1 MQLDLSRNKS
11 YPANHVF
18 FGWGQ
23 SHYLVETQSFRIQCA
38 RTGAMGK
45 DLVALLKAR
54 DEKKPKNLDVTYEN
68 SFYVLIL
75 YPLHVSTHFQRSATR
90 LAETQESCWPCW
102 CAQAPCF
109 EASCCIFE
117 GASSWPI
124 NELSTTDAGLNHAS
138 GQRIKFMGSKLVS
151 TCLQLHSAG
160 CHCSIKEFGA
170 WISAAWMC
178 WGFGDPWMQ
187 THLLAKALP
196 THHK

>member
-1 MQLDLSRNKS
+1 MDPGVPGFKGAAAAGCHHCCAGRCWQLLDQRGLPRCSWEVDATGFVQKQIIS
-11 YPANHVF
+11 C
-18 FGWGQ
+18 
-23 SHYLVETQSFRIQCA
+23 YLVETQSFRIQCA

-117 GASSWPI
+117 GASS
-124 NELSTTDAGLNHAS
+124 
-138 GQRIKFMGSKLVS
+138 
-151 TCLQLHSAG
+151 
-160 CHCSIKEFGA
+160 
-170 WISAAWMC
+170 
-178 WGFGDPWMQ
+178 
-187 THLLAKALP
+187 
-196 THHK
+196 